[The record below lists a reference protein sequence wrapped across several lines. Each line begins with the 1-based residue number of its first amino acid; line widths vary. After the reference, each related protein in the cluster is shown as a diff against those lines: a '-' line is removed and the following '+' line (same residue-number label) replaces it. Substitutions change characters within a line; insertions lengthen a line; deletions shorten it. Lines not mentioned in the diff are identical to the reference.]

1 MVGLCA
7 VCFCLSVVSCLSPVV
22 RCASPNRGTC
32 PSTDNGP
39 NSVNLRLIFMK
50 VVTIFG
56 SSLPTEASHAY
67 AEARELGKLLAGA
80 GFAVCNGGYR
90 GLMEASARGARE
102 AGGHTIG
109 VTCEI
114 WPAKANP
121 WIAEEVRAKSF
132 PERLMTLLE
141 LGDAY
146 VVLPGGTGTLAE
158 LALAWEMMNKASLS
172 QTVGGNKP
180 LLVMSPYWQPV
191 IACLEQE
198 GQLNSAH
205 PESRSPA
212 MEIVTLV
219 TSPQQVVEYLR
230 KNL

>member
-1 MVGLCA
+1 
-7 VCFCLSVVSCLSPVV
+7 
-22 RCASPNRGTC
+22 
-32 PSTDNGP
+32 
-39 NSVNLRLIFMK
+39 MK

-56 SSLPTEASHAY
+56 SSLPGEASRAY
-67 AEARELGKLLAGA
+67 AEARQLGKLLAEA
-80 GFAVCNGGYR
+80 GFGICNGGYR

-114 WPAKANP
+114 WPGRANQ
-121 WIAEEVRAKSF
+121 WIVEEVRTRSF
-132 PERLMTLLE
+132 SERIMTLLE
-141 LGDAY
+141 RGDAY

-172 QTVGGNKP
+172 KTVGGSKP
-180 LLVMSPYWQPV
+180 LLVMSPYWRPV

-198 GQLNSAH
+198 GQLNSSCPH
-205 PESRSPA
+205 WTSPA

-219 TSPQQVVEYLR
+219 TGPQQVVEYLN
-230 KNL
+230 KNKR

>member
-1 MVGLCA
+1 M
-7 VCFCLSVVSCLSPVV
+7 
-22 RCASPNRGTC
+22 N
-32 PSTDNGP
+32 
-39 NSVNLRLIFMK
+39 I
-50 VVTIFG
+50 VTVFG
-56 SSLPTEASHAY
+56 SSLPGEASPAY
-67 AEARELGKLLAGA
+67 AEARLLGKLLAEA
-80 GFAVCNGGYR
+80 GLAVCNGGYK

-114 WPAKANP
+114 WTSQANP
-121 WIAEEVRAKSF
+121 WIAEEVRTQSF
-132 PERLMTLLE
+132 PERIMTLIE
-141 LGDAY
+141 RGDAY

-172 QTVGGNKP
+172 KTVGGIKP

-198 GQLNSAH
+198 GQLNSTCPH
-205 PESRSPA
+205 WTSPA

-219 TSPQQVVEYLR
+219 TSPQQVVEYL
-230 KNL
+230 KKTTQ

>member
-1 MVGLCA
+1 
-7 VCFCLSVVSCLSPVV
+7 
-22 RCASPNRGTC
+22 
-32 PSTDNGP
+32 
-39 NSVNLRLIFMK
+39 MK

-56 SSLPTEASHAY
+56 SSLPTESSRAY
-67 AEARELGKLLAGA
+67 AEARLLGRLLAEA
-80 GFAVCNGGYR
+80 GFDVCNGGYR

-114 WPAKANP
+114 WPRQANS

-132 PERLMTLLE
+132 PERIMTLIE
-141 LGDAY
+141 RGHAY

-198 GQLNSAH
+198 GQLNSAQRGW
-205 PESRSPA
+205 RSPA

-219 TSPQQVVEYLR
+219 TEPQQVVERLKMRRELR
-230 KNL
+230 NAE